1 MDTSHL
7 FSAMFAELLENVGD
21 KFPHSVAG
29 DSVLTNMAWEL
40 AAAWHKN
47 PDDVTQLSHAVAHIA
62 EIKNSHIRHGK
73 NCDSF
78 FLKLSVLPT
87 SLTRKDFTFVNSL

>member
-1 MDTSHL
+1 MEKLDTSHS
-7 FSAMFAELLENVGD
+7 FGAMFSELLEKVGD

-47 PDDVTQLSHAVAHIA
+47 PDDVNQLSQAVAHIT

-73 NCDSF
+73 DCGCTI
-78 FLKLSVLPT
+78 LKCHLPC
-87 SLTRKDFTFVNSL
+87 SYYLLLKDL

>member
-1 MDTSHL
+1 METNHL
-7 FSAMFAELLENVGD
+7 FGAMLAALLEKVGD

-47 PDDVTQLSHAVAHIA
+47 PDDVAQLSEAVAHIK

-73 NCDSF
+73 Y
-78 FLKLSVLPT
+78 
-87 SLTRKDFTFVNSL
+87 